1 MRADQLSKEDW
12 LLSKINTE
20 VSDRT
25 FIEVPKAPSRT
36 QNIITKENIYFD
48 NDFCEWFG
56 IWLAE
61 GSWSKSRI
69 DFTIA
74 DYEERLR
81 DRIINLSQKIFGL
94 VPAQYHRKE
103 KHTLVLS
110 LQSAHLTEL
119 FKKLYMC
126 EHKEVNQYTKYVP
139 ECLMQLTPNVQL
151 QIVKGWLDGDGYY
164 RKPNNSSRYKGT
176 TVSGRLVEDMKMIL
190 YRNFIN
196 PSITVE
202 HRQQKAIV
210 YNLCFNGKLAGE
222 FEEAILQN
230 RPVSV
235 STEMRL
241 GEYYPIKTANGLYM
255 RNRICS
261 ISTIEDDCEDVYCLQ
276 LENGQFNVCGI
287 EGHNCRAFSKS
298 FISILGIFL
307 QCIFMPGTKRFI
319 CAPAKNQSAQIAKE
333 KIMEIYE
340 K

>member
-1 MRADQLSKEDW
+1 
-12 LLSKINTE
+12 
-20 VSDRT
+20 
-25 FIEVPKAPSRT
+25 
-36 QNIITKENIYFD
+36 
-48 NDFCEWFG
+48 
-56 IWLAE
+56 
-61 GSWSKSRI
+61 
-69 DFTIA
+69 
-74 DYEERLR
+74 
-81 DRIINLSQKIFGL
+81 
-94 VPAQYHRKE
+94 
-103 KHTLVLS
+103 
-110 LQSAHLTEL
+110 
-119 FKKLYMC
+119 
-126 EHKEVNQYTKYVP
+126 
-139 ECLMQLTPNVQL
+139 
-151 QIVKGWLDGDGYY
+151 
-164 RKPNNSSRYKGT
+164 
-176 TVSGRLVEDMKMIL
+176 MIL

-202 HRQQKAIV
+202 HRHQKAIV

-222 FEEAILQN
+222 FKESMLQN

-235 STEMRL
+235 SNEMRL